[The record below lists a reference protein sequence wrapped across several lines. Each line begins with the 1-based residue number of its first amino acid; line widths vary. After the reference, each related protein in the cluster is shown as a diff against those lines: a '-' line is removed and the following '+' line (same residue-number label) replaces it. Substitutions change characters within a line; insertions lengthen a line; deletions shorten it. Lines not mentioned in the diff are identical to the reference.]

1 MVLLGTKED
10 IGKYHTG
17 TSIIRGVGFRGPESI
32 KAPLWTE
39 YGKNNSSAN
48 Y

>member
-1 MVLLGTKED
+1 MGTA
-10 IGKYHTG
+10 IN
-17 TSIIRGVGFRGPESI
+17 RGGGFRGPESI
-32 KAPLWTE
+32 KAPLLTE